1 MEEKI
6 NQPTEKQNNSSQ
18 ESSSEQPKVFRIC
31 LDDQE
36 INQEEAETLG
46 KTTANQ
52 SNQQTKELSNEA
64 VTDFTAGL
72 WKYYPIP
79 KDEPEPAPEYLNYT
93 VQYPASKVIA
103 ARVRGKKHKH
113 EGTNCDDWFAT
124 AQHQGITFVTVSDGA
139 GSKKFSR
146 VGAKISCQA
155 AIGYLMKTFENLLI
169 KEPDINNALTEDLSS
184 EKCMA
189 ACSRVATIV
198 QNAVLVAR
206 QAVESAFYLRALDE
220 RYEKVLKRALNLND
234 LSGTF
239 LIAVVIP
246 ISNET
251 REQLVISCQVGDGM
265 IALLNSKASFDKS
278 VKLMGEP
285 DSGDF
290 SGETDFLTSPLM
302 RNQDALKKRT
312 KISRGI
318 YDTLFVMSDGV
329 ADDYFPNER
338 EMHRLYLDLIAN
350 GIIGED
356 LKPTDF
362 SYEQMRLFKKLPD
375 PLRYPWVNDQSIQIA
390 IQYTRRICETLG
402 ISLEELW
409 HDQTLINLA
418 RLEMSEM
425 SKIDDCSGRLAVW
438 LDNYV
443 ERGSFDDR
451 TLVIVQM

>member
-1 MEEKI
+1 MEEKT
-6 NQPTEKQNNSSQ
+6 NQVSENQNN
-18 ESSSEQPKVFRIC
+18 ELTEQQRKFRIC

-36 INQEEAETLG
+36 IEYSGDKTVASKNSDTRPEA
-46 KTTANQ
+46 
-52 SNQQTKELSNEA
+52 LSNET

-72 WKYYPIP
+72 WKYNPIP
-79 KDEPEPAPEYLNYT
+79 EDEPDPAPEYLNYS
-93 VQYPASKVIA
+93 VHYSASTIIA

-113 EGTNCDDWFAT
+113 EGTNCDDWFST
-124 AQHQGITFVTVSDGA
+124 AQYREITFVAVSDGA

-146 VGAKISCQA
+146 IGAEVSCRA
-155 AIGYLMKTFENLLI
+155 AVGYLVNTFEDLLEGDPTLRETL
-169 KEPDINNALTEDLSS
+169 KEDLTN
-184 EKCMA
+184 EKCMTV
-189 ACSRVATIV
+189 CSRLAAIV
-198 QNAVLVAR
+198 QNAVVIAR

-220 RYEKVLKRALNLND
+220 RYTAVLKRKLKFND

-239 LIAVVIP
+239 LVAVVIP
-246 ISNET
+246 IPDKVQ
-251 REQLVISCQVGDGM
+251 EQIVISCQIGDGM
-265 IALLNSKASFDKS
+265 IALLNSKAPFDKS
-278 VKLMGEP
+278 IKLMGEP

-302 RNQDALKKRT
+302 KNSDSLKKRT
-312 KISRGI
+312 KISRGT

-338 EMHRLYLDLIAN
+338 ELHRLYLDLVVN
-350 GIIGED
+350 GILGED
-356 LKPTDF
+356 MKPTDF

-375 PLRYPWVNDQSIQIA
+375 PIRYPWVNDKNVQIA

-402 ISLEELW
+402 IGLEELW
-409 HDQTLINLA
+409 QDQTLINLA
-418 RLEMSEM
+418 RLEMGEMGKMNDLSE
-425 SKIDDCSGRLAVW
+425 RLVVW